1 MYDLPW
7 ENKNNQ
13 NTAYKAVLYET
24 NNIKYLVFK
33 FIKYLV
39 FKYIKYIVFSCARHC
54 SRCII
59 NNPVIVIY
67 ATTL

>member
-13 NTAYKAVLYET
+13 NTAYKAVLHE
-24 NNIKYLVFK
+24 NN
-33 FIKYLV
+33 IKYLV
-39 FKYIKYIVFSCARHC
+39 FKYIKYIVFSCVRYC